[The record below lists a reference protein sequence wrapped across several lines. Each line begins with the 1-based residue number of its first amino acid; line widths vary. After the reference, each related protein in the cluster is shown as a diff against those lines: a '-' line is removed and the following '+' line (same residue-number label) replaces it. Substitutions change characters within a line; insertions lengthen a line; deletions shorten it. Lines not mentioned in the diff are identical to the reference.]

1 MFSPT
6 YGRENAVNDID
17 WAWLFFSFE
26 GRINR
31 AKFWLGIVVL
41 WAIVWVLAIIAAAAN
56 SGFLWGLV
64 AILGVVI
71 IWPSLALSIKRWHDR
86 NKSGWWVLI
95 GLVPIIGGLWALI
108 ETGFLPGTIGPN
120 EYGLDPLG
128 PVAR

>member
-1 MFSPT
+1 M
-6 YGRENAVNDID
+6 NDID
-17 WAWLFFSFE
+17 WAWLLFSFE

-41 WAIVWVLAIIAAAAN
+41 WVVVWLLAIIAAATN
-56 SGFLWGLV
+56 STFLWGLM
-64 AILGVVI
+64 VVLSLLI

-95 GLVPIIGGLWALI
+95 GLVPLIGGIWALI
-108 ETGFLPGTIGPN
+108 ETGFLPGTVGSN

-128 PVAR
+128 PIAG

>member
-1 MFSPT
+1 M
-6 YGRENAVNDID
+6 NDID
-17 WAWLFFSFE
+17 WAWLLFSFE

-31 AKFWLGIVVL
+31 GKFWLGIVIL
-41 WAIVWVLAIIAAAAN
+41 WAVVWVLALIAAAT
-56 SGFLWGLV
+56 SSTVLWWLFSLLS
-64 AILGVVI
+64 ILL

-108 ETGFLPGTIGPN
+108 ETGFLPGTVGPN

-128 PVAR
+128 PSAG

>member
-1 MFSPT
+1 M
-6 YGRENAVNDID
+6 NDID

-31 AKFWLGIVVL
+31 GKFWLGIVIL
-41 WAIVWVLAIIAAAAN
+41 WAVVWVLAIIAGATG
-56 SGFLWGLV
+56 STFLWWLITFLG
-64 AILGVVI
+64 ILI

-95 GLVPIIGGLWALI
+95 GLVPLIGGIWALI
-108 ETGFLPGTIGPN
+108 ETGFLAGTVGPN

-128 PVAR
+128 AVAD

>member
-6 YGRENAVNDID
+6 DRREGLVNDID

-41 WAIVWVLAIIAAAAN
+41 WAVVWVLALIAAATD
-56 SGFLWGLV
+56 SGFLWWLISIVGL
-64 AILGVVI
+64 LL

-95 GLVPIIGGLWALI
+95 GLVPIIGGIWALI
-108 ETGFLPGTIGPN
+108 ETGFLPGTVGPN

-128 PVAR
+128 PIAG

>member
-1 MFSPT
+1 MFPAT
-6 YGRENAVNDID
+6 YRRRISMNDID
-17 WAWLFFSFE
+17 WAWLLFSFE

-41 WAIVWVLAIIAAAAN
+41 WAVVWILALIAAAAN
-56 SGFLWGLV
+56 SGFLWGLI
-64 AILGVVI
+64 AILNVVL

-95 GLVPIIGGLWALI
+95 ALVPFIGWLWALI

-128 PVAR
+128 PVAG

>member
-1 MFSPT
+1 M
-6 YGRENAVNDID
+6 NDID
-17 WAWLFFSFE
+17 WAWLLFSFE

-31 AKFWLGIVVL
+31 AKIWLGIVVL
-41 WAIVWVLAIIAAAAN
+41 WAVVWILALIAAAAN
-56 SGFLWGLV
+56 SGFLWGLI
-64 AILGVVI
+64 AILNVVL

-95 GLVPIIGGLWALI
+95 ALVPFIGWLWALI

-128 PVAR
+128 PVAG

>member
-1 MFSPT
+1 M
-6 YGRENAVNDID
+6 NDID

-31 AKFWLGIVVL
+31 GKFWLGIVIL
-41 WAIVWVLAIIAAAAN
+41 WAFVWVLAIIAGATN
-56 SGFLWGLV
+56 SAFLLWLV
-64 AILGVVI
+64 VILSILI

-95 GLVPIIGGLWALI
+95 GLVPLIGGIWALI
-108 ETGFLPGTIGPN
+108 ETGFLPGTVGPN

-128 PVAR
+128 PVAG

>member
-6 YGRENAVNDID
+6 YGRGDTVNDID
-17 WAWLFFSFE
+17 WAWLLFSFE

-31 AKFWLGIVVL
+31 GKFWLGIVIL
-41 WAIVWVLAIIAAAAN
+41 WAVVWVLALVAGVADSA
-56 SGFLWGLV
+56 FLWWLIAVLGI
-64 AILGVVI
+64 IL

-108 ETGFLPGTIGPN
+108 ETGFLPGTVGPN

-128 PVAR
+128 PVGR